1 MELTAVKNLSSG
13 GGLKVDYGTVK
24 TTVDMAL
31 SPQPLFTIQDAPI
44 LLILCEHSAGL
55 GGAFY
60 RLLPNTSSIVEAQK
74 SWNKLNVNY
83 GYFADSSSNVQ
94 GSLYRVGNT
103 VYYTESGFSGKEI
116 TVHYAL
122 IS

>member
-13 GGLKVDYGTVK
+13 GGLKVDYGIATATISTVY
-24 TTVDMAL
+24 

-44 LLILCEHSAGL
+44 LLILCEHAAGL

-60 RLLPNTSSIVEAQK
+60 RLLPNSSNLEEAQK
-74 SWNKLNVNY
+74 PWNKLNVNY
-83 GYFADSSSNVQ
+83 GYFTDSSSNVQ
-94 GSLYRVGNT
+94 GNLYRVGNT
-103 VYYTESGFSGKEI
+103 VYYTESGFTGKEI

>member
-13 GGLKVDYGTVK
+13 GGLKVEYGIATATIDTVY
-24 TTVDMAL
+24 
-31 SPQPLFTIQDAPI
+31 SPQPLFTIQDVPI

-60 RLLPNTSSIVEAQK
+60 RLLPNSSNLEEAQK
-74 SWNKLNVNY
+74 PWNKLNVNY
-83 GYFADSSSNVQ
+83 SYFTDSSGNVQ
-94 GSLYRVGNT
+94 GNLYRVGNT
-103 VYYTESGFSGKEI
+103 VYYTESGFSGKQI
-116 TVHYAL
+116 TIHYAL